1 MQPQQQYQQP
11 QQYLPGQNQQN
22 IPNHQYFQPVYVM
35 HSPMNYHLNPQFMI
49 PQHSDFPPPT
59 SHQYMS
65 GYHMQNQHEAPTFQD
80 QKGLNLFKAKKSVQR
95 ISKCQVLSGYILI
108 IFNAISALSN
118 FFFLFSINTWNK
130 FQIID
135 HSGKMHTIRLDKFGI
150 ILLAFF
156 KISIHL
162 VLVKWGFLALK
173 TFRPV
178 VQELKRQEIAG
189 LFNNQVSYQGDIS
202 LKKSKGIKLYKKQ
215 VIKILIATIALTFI
229 SLTYTRTYLID
240 SADQFLNA
248 YYQNQTQSFRYY
260 IPVSAP
266 ANSYSGYS
274 YQNQNFTNQSVQ
286 SPLPQKQI
294 VVNASQFT
302 PELQHNGINFGPNG
316 TYPRIQST
324 QSSGIASPSNLH
336 NNGKNHLNGRGY
348 IKSKKDNEI
357 ELNFSLDDFDEGQA
371 KDVARFFITSA
382 ILVIFIL
389 SMCLICCIGA
399 CCLIAI
405 NNAKMSQK
413 MCESQIIN
421 QNRSGHRSNI
431 QVATEVSQG
440 NVGQQYQSSG
450 NVNGFQQLPNADDS
464 QLNDSAIIPRG
475 VVVNSIN

>member
-1 MQPQQQYQQP
+1 MNYTPLQDPTESKQNQSQQPQQTLAYKFDPMTGEQINLQPNQSVQHNHEFTQMQPQYQCQQP
-11 QQYLPGQNQQN
+11 QQYLPGQNQQHF
-22 IPNHQYFQPVYVM
+22 PNQPQFQPVYM
-35 HSPMNYHLNPQFMI
+35 IHSPMNYHINPQFMI
-49 PQHSDFPPPT
+49 PQHSDFLPPT
-59 SHQYMS
+59 SHQFMS
-65 GYHMQNQHEAPTFQD
+65 GYHMQNQHEAPPFQD
-80 QKGLNLFKAKKSVQR
+80 QKGFNLFKVKKSVQR

-118 FFFLFSINTWNK
+118 LFFLFSINTWNK

-135 HSGKMHTIRLDKFGI
+135 HSGKMHSIRLDKFGI
-150 ILLAFF
+150 ILLALF
-156 KISIHL
+156 KIAIHL

-178 VQELKRQEIAG
+178 VQELKRQEIAAG
-189 LFNNQVSYQGDIS
+189 LYNNS
-202 LKKSKGIKLYKKQ
+202 
-215 VIKILIATIALTFI
+215 TPF
-229 SLTYTRTYLID
+229 
-240 SADQFLNA
+240 
-248 YYQNQTQSFRYY
+248 
-260 IPVSAP
+260 
-266 ANSYSGYS
+266 
-274 YQNQNFTNQSVQ
+274 
-286 SPLPQKQI
+286 PQKQI

-302 PELQHNGINFGPNG
+302 PGLEHNGINYSPNG
-316 TYPRIQST
+316 TYPRIQYNETHSSNAT
-324 QSSGIASPSNLH
+324 RSNDQFLQNRSSQSSEIASPSNLH
-336 NNGKNHLNGRGY
+336 NNGKNYLNGRGY

-357 ELNFSLDDFDEGQA
+357 ELDFSLDDFDEGQA

-399 CCLIAI
+399 CCLIVI

-440 NVGQQYQSSG
+440 NVCQQYQNSG